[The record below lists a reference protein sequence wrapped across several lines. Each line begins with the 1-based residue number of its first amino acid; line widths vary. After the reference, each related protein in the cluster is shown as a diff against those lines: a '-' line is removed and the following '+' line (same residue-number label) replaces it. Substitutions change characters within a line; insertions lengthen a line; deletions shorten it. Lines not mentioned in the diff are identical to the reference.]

1 MHRILSLAALAVLAA
16 GPLRG
21 QAAPDTIKLRNDCRL
36 AEQALRTG
44 HPRPKVGWART
55 FLPNCQ
61 PQQWASASSAALD
74 RLRTSTNDGELTQE
88 WGAVSM
94 LRDAGLLTVARS
106 VALDR
111 QASTGARVQALR
123 YLAGL
128 LDERGEYSFDLLTDG
143 VPTSAREVHPVCS
156 SGRAAGGQTRFT
168 GVALPSDYRQQIRDV
183 GVQVK
188 VAGAP
193 EAVRRAGECVVYV
206 ADGNSI

>member
-1 MHRILSLAALAVLAA
+1 MHKILSVAALAVLAA

-21 QAAPDTIKLRNDCRL
+21 QTAPDTIKLRNDCRL

-44 HPRPKVGWART
+44 HPAPKVGWART

-61 PQQWASASSAALD
+61 PQQWASASSAALN
-74 RLRTSTNDGELTQE
+74 RLRASTNDRALTQE

-94 LRDAGLLTVARS
+94 LRDAGLLIVAHS

-143 VPTSAREVHPVCS
+143 VPTSTREVRPVCS
-156 SGRAAGGQTRFT
+156 SGRAAGGQIRFT

-183 GVQVK
+183 GMQVQG
-188 VAGAP
+188 AGSP
-193 EAVRRAGECVVYV
+193 EAVRHAGECVVYV
-206 ADGNSI
+206 ADGNSL